1 MMLPLLQSKDQ
12 SDLLNAIFLSP
23 STTQSEQQVFN
34 KNMLTPPPQKLRQE
48 LTNGGRERL
57 DKTEQRGEVISGGA
71 NTEMIEEWSQ

>member
-34 KNMLTPPPQKLRQE
+34 KNMLTPPPPETTAGIDKW
-48 LTNGGRERL
+48 REGKIR
-57 DKTEQRGEVISGGA
+57 
-71 NTEMIEEWSQ
+71 